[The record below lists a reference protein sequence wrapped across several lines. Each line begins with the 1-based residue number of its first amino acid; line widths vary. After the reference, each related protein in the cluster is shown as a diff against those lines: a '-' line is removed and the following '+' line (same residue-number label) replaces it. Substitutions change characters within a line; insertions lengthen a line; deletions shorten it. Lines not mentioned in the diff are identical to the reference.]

1 MGFDICRPIGLLL
14 SVVGALLAAFGWG
27 SDRAIYARSLGLNA
41 NLWWGLVV
49 LAVGLGFLAASR
61 RGR

>member
-1 MGFDICRPIGLLL
+1 MGFDICRSIGLLL
-14 SVVGALLAAFGWG
+14 SLVGALLAVFGWA
-27 SDRAIYARSLGLNA
+27 SDPAIYARSLGLNV

-61 RGR
+61 RRR

>member
-1 MGFDICRPIGLLL
+1 MGFDIRRSIGLLL
-14 SVVGALLAAFGWG
+14 SLVGALLAVFGWA
-27 SDRAIYARSLGLNA
+27 SDPAIYARSLGLNV

-61 RGR
+61 RHR